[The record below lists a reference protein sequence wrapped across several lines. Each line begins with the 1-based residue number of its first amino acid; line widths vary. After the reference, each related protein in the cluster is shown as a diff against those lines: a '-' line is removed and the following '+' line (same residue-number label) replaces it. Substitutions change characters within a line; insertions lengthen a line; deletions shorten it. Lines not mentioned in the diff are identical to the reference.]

1 MQTYLRFG
9 DKASTLRLCAYYLQR
24 TLTSRRL
31 RRAGRFL
38 LLCALKSSRAPRAR
52 TPARSSVTGL
62 LDQRGY
68 APLGWVFTQQQCG
81 EIHAYL
87 ADKPL
92 FDRRGTGQRFQLAS
106 KPAGVKL
113 GDYEL
118 AAVAHCPHVLEL
130 ANCADFLNL
139 ANDYLGFTPTI
150 TNLSLRWSFPGES
163 PAGEVQ
169 AFHRDS
175 ELGSFKILVY
185 LTDVDMHSGP
195 HRYVPGSHRER
206 MPLRLRPYSDADIA
220 RDYGAGVTVTGAAG
234 TAFAIDTR
242 GIHKG
247 VPPVARARLVLCIQ
261 YSLLPCLLYDYA
273 PVLRAGVTV
282 DPYINRLIVRAQA

>member
-1 MQTYLRFG
+1 MHNYLRFG
-9 DKASTLRLCAYYLQR
+9 DKARYSTLRLCAYYLQR
-24 TLTSRRL
+24 MLTNRRL
-31 RRAGRFL
+31 RHVGRFL
-38 LLCALKSSRAPRAR
+38 LLCALRCSRAPRAR
-52 TPARSSVTGL
+52 TPPRSSVTGL
-62 LDQRGY
+62 LRERGY
-68 APLGWVFTQQQCG
+68 APLGWVLTQQQCA
-81 EIHAYL
+81 EMHAYL
-87 ADKPL
+87 AGRVL
-92 FDRRGTGQRFQLAS
+92 LDRRGTGQRFQLAS

-118 AAVAHCPHVLEL
+118 DTVVHCPHVLEL

-139 ANDYLGFTPTI
+139 ASDYLGFTPTI

-163 PAGEVQ
+163 AAGDVQ

-175 ELGSFKILVY
+175 EPGSFKILVY
-185 LTDVDMHSGP
+185 LTDVDMQAGP
-195 HRYVPGSHRER
+195 HRYVPGSHQQR

-247 VPPVARARLVLCIQ
+247 VPPLARPRLILCIQ
-261 YSLLPCLLYDYA
+261 YSLLPCLIYEYA
-273 PVLRAGVTV
+273 PVLRAGATV
-282 DPYINRLIVRAQA
+282 DPYINRLIVR